1 MRESC
6 MYGSERGA
14 RGNSRPYRTR
24 REFITLLGGAVATRL
39 TPSLLWPMTL
49 LSLCRTP
56 DEADAENEHAGG

>member
-1 MRESC
+1 MK
-6 MYGSERGA
+6 
-14 RGNSRPYRTR
+14 R
-24 REFITLLGGAVATRL
+24 RSFITLLGGGVATRL